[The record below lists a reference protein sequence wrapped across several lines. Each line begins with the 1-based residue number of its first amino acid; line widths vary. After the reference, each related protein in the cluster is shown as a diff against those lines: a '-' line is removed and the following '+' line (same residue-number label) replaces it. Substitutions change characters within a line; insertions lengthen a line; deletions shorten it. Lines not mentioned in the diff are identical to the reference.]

1 MGVKIADKLEQFNNG
16 TYYLVDSSA
25 VEYVDKDGN
34 TKSVKEALDG
44 TSTDTSTHKT
54 VIFENNIDMGK
65 YLLLAKITGANY
77 SNNIIKFSC
86 PNYKG
91 VNDAGFKYENDMD
104 IYKFE
109 LHFNTGATRE
119 TNSYGV
125 TLKQHGLGLY
135 SYPLSN
141 PKNTE
146 PSLEEAIRLYWD
158 YSKGDIYVFLVDMMT
173 AIPHCVL
180 EYTGSGTLLRENTFV
195 MDDLYNRRDGLNGTW
210 EESKWKS
217 IPFNKLEIP
226 PIHELGGGSTEGVKT
241 YTSLE
246 ALGLTA
252 DATIEDVVNALKK
265 GESFLAPV
273 NTFTNYETIFP
284 NKVPND
290 KWNKIH
296 IIKGTSLASSHIRC
310 FSQSGTCEYL
320 ANINNTNVVS
330 WNDVSGTYID
340 ISDSIIEKLG
350 NEILKYPVGK
360 YRINSSATGN
370 KFTDLPSDAET
381 KCGLIEVN
389 GTGVSKSPF
398 TDTCVYRMYKFECL
412 TGTSS
417 YIRRLNS
424 GNTVGQIEVDT
435 GWQEI
440 SSRRNVYYNI
450 NQLNSAKGTSIQLV
464 AGEDNTLKIVEAL
477 GSGDEF
483 TQWYN
488 NNSTM
493 DRFGIPNEFGH
504 KITYFRIVKT
514 DPKYALIIATTS
526 RGFTFSRVYNVGVLE
541 DWCWDRSK
549 ATLVTNTST
558 LKLDVTKRN
567 SYYYGAVK
575 LTYLYDVSPV
585 EVEIGFRAQTDNLRW
600 TVINGK
606 RYINKITFTQDSSDT
621 AHYTIGI
628 EFVGTTY
635 GCYQVEVI
643 GGFADINS
651 LTNDSFTGNKTAVY
665 YSPDGKNNGVSL
677 VSLPEDIGLTF
688 PCTTV
693 QLVQAMRNKFNTT
706 ITTGTIGVFDC
717 VKKTESITDAPSD
730 YGLLHI
736 ETFGHDRVLIR
747 FDGIGS
753 STYVGSWIGKIKG
766 NNGTFS
772 SIEWERIDGVVS
784 TGGEPAVYSTSE
796 QAIGTWVDG
805 KTIYRKT
812 IIKDT
817 HSVNAQLMTGIDTF
831 IRGYGSCER
840 AGYIYNVPYCGLL
853 AGHLTDEDVTY
864 LNFKL
869 DKSTGVL
876 STIANALY
884 AISNLKVTIEYTKK

>member
-1 MGVKIADKLEQFNNG
+1 MAYLTSGKKKL
-16 TYYLVDSSA
+16 
-25 VEYVDKDGN
+25 
-34 TKSVKEALDG
+34 
-44 TSTDTSTHKT
+44 
-54 VIFENNIDMGK
+54 
-65 YLLLAKITGANY
+65 
-77 SNNIIKFSC
+77 
-86 PNYKG
+86 
-91 VNDAGFKYENDMD
+91 
-104 IYKFE
+104 
-109 LHFNTGATRE
+109 
-119 TNSYGV
+119 
-125 TLKQHGLGLY
+125 LG
-135 SYPLSN
+135 S
-141 PKNTE
+141 NTE
-146 PSLEEAIRLYWD
+146 GKGIDFWQPNTD
-158 YSKGDIYVFLVDMMT
+158 YKVGDIVLKDNIKRQCIVEHTSADFDVEKDNWIYVFEQYYHVTQEQYNKMVSDGLITVG
-173 AIPHCVL
+173 AK
-180 EYTGSGTLLRENTFV
+180 
-195 MDDLYNRRDGLNGTW
+195 DLYIIDGNN
-210 EESKWKS
+210 E
-217 IPFNKLEIP
+217 
-226 PIHELGGGSTEGVKT
+226 GGNSSSVS
-241 YTSLE
+241 YTSLSE
-246 ALGLTA
+246 LGLTA
-252 DATIEDVVNALKK
+252 DATIEDVVNALKN

-284 NKVPND
+284 NELPND

-296 IIKGTSLASSHIRC
+296 IIKGISFSHSHIRC
-310 FSQSGTCEYL
+310 FSQNGTCEYL

-350 NEILKYPVGK
+350 SEILKYPVGK
-360 YRINSSATGN
+360 YRINSTTTGN
-370 KFTDLPSDAET
+370 KFTDLPSDAEI

-389 GTGVSKSPF
+389 GTGVGKSPF
-398 TDTCVYRMYKFECL
+398 TDTWVYRMYKFECL

-450 NQLNSAKGTSIQLV
+450 NQLNSAKGTSIELV

-477 GSGDEF
+477 GNGDEF

-488 NNSTM
+488 NGSTM

-541 DWCWDRSK
+541 DWYWDRTK
-549 ATLVTNTST
+549 ATLVANSST

-567 SYYYGAVK
+567 SSYYGAVK

-585 EVEIGFRAQTDNLRW
+585 EVEISFRAQTDDLRW
-600 TVINGK
+600 TIVNGQ
-606 RYINKITFTQDSSDT
+606 RYINKITFTQDSSNT

-628 EFVGTTY
+628 EFAGTTY
-635 GCYQVEVI
+635 GCYQAEVI

-651 LTNDSFTGNKTAVY
+651 LTKDAFTGDKTAVY
-665 YSPDGKNNGVSL
+665 YSPNGKNNGVSL

-693 QLVQAMRNKFNTT
+693 QLVQAMRNKFNKT
-706 ITTGTIGVFDC
+706 ITTGAIGVFDC
-717 VKKTESITDAPSD
+717 AKKTESITDAPSD

-747 FDGIGS
+747 FDGMSS

-772 SIEWERIDGVVS
+772 SIEWERIDGI
-784 TGGEPAVYSTSE
+784 ELAVYSTSE
-796 QAIGTWVDG
+796 QAIGTWIDG

-812 IIKDT
+812 FKNTNTLTTGSLSQRILSGVDNVVNVYGTIK
-817 HSVNAQLMTGIDTF
+817 N
-831 IRGYGSCER
+831 
-840 AGYIYNVPYCGLL
+840 N
-853 AGHLTDEDVTY
+853 
-864 LNFKL
+864 
-869 DKSTGVL
+869 
-876 STIANALY
+876 
-884 AISNLKVTIEYTKK
+884 NLKFVLPYRKDENNYINLSLDDSGYFNAIGATGHSIYAGDMIVTIEYTKK

>member
-44 TSTDTSTHKT
+44 TSTDTNTHKT

-91 VNDAGFKYENDMD
+91 VNDAGFKYEDDMD

-109 LHFNTGATRE
+109 LHFNTGASRE
-119 TNSYGV
+119 TNNYGV

-195 MDDLYNRRDGLNGTW
+195 NDDLYNRRDGLNGTW
-210 EESKWKS
+210 EDSKWKS

-241 YTSLE
+241 YTSLG

-252 DATIEDVVNALKK
+252 DATVEDVVNALKK

-284 NKVPND
+284 NELPND

-296 IIKGTSLASSHIRC
+296 IIKGISFSNSHIRC

-350 NEILKYPVGK
+350 SEILKYPVGK

-381 KCGLIEVN
+381 KCGLIEVS
-389 GTGVSKSPF
+389 GTSVGKSPF
-398 TDTCVYRMYKFECL
+398 TDTWVYRMYKFECL
-412 TGTSS
+412 IGTSS

-435 GWQEI
+435 GWRKEAQQIYNYLSELGLTAPVTVGEI
-440 SSRRNVYYNI
+440 FNAMPTKTMLVLACEAKEGNTDGADVHVSDVPISHGVLTIKKNELGRFSIEYQNSLQGSVCNVRRWI
-450 NQLNSAKGTSIQLV
+450 G
-464 AGEDNTLKIVEAL
+464 TLK
-477 GSGDEF
+477 GSDG
-483 TQWYN
+483 T
-488 NNSTM
+488 
-493 DRFGIPNEFGH
+493 G
-504 KITYFRIVKT
+504 
-514 DPKYALIIATTS
+514 
-526 RGFTFSRVYNVGVLE
+526 
-541 DWCWDRSK
+541 
-549 ATLVTNTST
+549 
-558 LKLDVTKRN
+558 
-567 SYYYGAVK
+567 
-575 LTYLYDVSPV
+575 LT
-585 EVEIGFRAQTDNLRW
+585 W
-600 TVINGK
+600 K
-606 RYINKITFTQDSSDT
+606 
-621 AHYTIGI
+621 
-628 EFVGTTY
+628 
-635 GCYQVEVI
+635 
-643 GGFADINS
+643 
-651 LTNDSFTGNKTAVY
+651 
-665 YSPDGKNNGVSL
+665 L
-677 VSLPEDIGLTF
+677 VSTEPTYVTLSDIGLSARATLQDAIDALPKGGSAILGVKEFTNYQTIF
-688 PCTTV
+688 PYEEGSDQFARVHIVKGVADGSCVYARWFRKDGGKEAIAIFNTND
-693 QLVQAMRNKFNTT
+693 NKFNGWQKI
-706 ITTGTIGVFDC
+706 ITENSKTNPYSCTGYTPLTGTEDLFTLPCGHYVSEKADTAYNYPVTDSYKLNAHIYVLGHLNDPTNNKGYRIILYFDNKNRMYRINEWWGVF
-717 VKKTESITDAPSD
+717 TDN
-730 YGLLHI
+730 GWQNMQ
-736 ETFGHDRVLIR
+736 LI
-747 FDGIGS
+747 GNGGS
-753 STYVGSWIGKIKG
+753 ST
-766 NNGTFS
+766 N
-772 SIEWERIDGVVS
+772 
-784 TGGEPAVYSTSE
+784 YSTSE

-812 IIKDT
+812 ITKGS
-817 HSVNAQLMTGIDTF
+817 HGANEQLITGVDTF
-831 IRGYGSCER
+831 IRGYGTCER
-840 AGYIYNVPYCGLL
+840 AGYVYNVPHCGLL
-853 AGHLTDEDVTY
+853 AGHLQDEDVPY

-869 DKSTGVL
+869 DTNGAL
-876 STIANALY
+876 STIGSSTY
-884 AISNLKVTIEYTKK
+884 TISKLKVTLEYTKK